1 LDLIA
6 KYFPDLDDH
15 QREKYARLASLYRS
29 WNAKINL
36 ISRKDIDNLM
46 ERHVLYSLGIA
57 KAFTF
62 APGTDI
68 LDAGT
73 GGGFPGIPLAIF
85 FPEVHFHLVDSVG
98 KKIIA
103 AGNIA
108 DELGLQNVTL
118 QKIRVEE
125 VPRRF
130 DFITARAVATFS
142 EFYNWTHRLVGR
154 ESHNAFPNGIIY
166 LKGGDVTAELGALP
180 GEKEIIPLSRYFDE
194 EYFLTKVLVYL
205 H

>member
-1 LDLIA
+1 LDLIS
-6 KYFPDLDDH
+6 KYFPTLTGL
-15 QREKYARLASLYRS
+15 QSEQFARIEPLYRD

-36 ISRKDIDNLM
+36 VSRHDISNLM
-46 ERHVLYSLGIA
+46 ERHVLHSLGIA
-57 KAFTF
+57 KAFNF
-62 APGTDI
+62 AKETDI

-85 FPEVHFHLVDSVG
+85 FPDVRFHLVDSVG

-103 AGNIA
+103 AGNIT

-125 VPRRF
+125 VTQRF
-130 DFITARAVATFS
+130 DFIIARAVATLP
-142 EFYNWTHRLVGR
+142 EFYKWTHRLLKK
-154 ESHNAFPNGIIY
+154 ESRNSFYNGIIY
-166 LKGGDVTAELGALP
+166 LKGGDVSEELGALP
-180 GEKEIIPLSRYFDE
+180 GEKEIIPLGRYFEE
-194 EYFLTKVLVYL
+194 EYFKTKVIVYL